1 MEEKKAK
8 KNKSKKQLDVF
19 PAEGPI
25 NQPVADAVPVVPKTY
40 EVNCPGCGAYLSV
53 EVSGVAYMC
62 PVCHKILRIRKKEK
76 LVKDVSR
83 VVVAEAYISVD
94 KGVNEQD
101 AKKDK
106 KDKKKKK

>member
-1 MEEKKAK
+1 MEKKEK
-8 KNKSKKQLDVF
+8 KCKCKQQPEVVAVDGAVC
-19 PAEGPI
+19 E
-25 NQPVADAVPVVPKTY
+25 PVAEAVAVEPKTY

-53 EVSGVAYMC
+53 EVSGMAYMC
-62 PVCHKILRIRKKEK
+62 PVCNKILRVRKKEK

-106 KDKKKKK
+106 KKKK

>member
-1 MEEKKAK
+1 MAK
-8 KNKSKKQLDVF
+8 KCKCKTQPDMAAVNGVVEQPAAPVA
-19 PAEGPI
+19 PAE
-25 NQPVADAVPVVPKTY
+25 PKIY
-40 EVNCPGCGAYLSV
+40 GVNCPGCGAYLSV
-53 EVSGVAYMC
+53 EVSGMAYMC
-62 PVCHKILRIRKKEK
+62 PVCHKILRIQKKEM

-106 KDKKKKK
+106 KKKK

>member
-1 MEEKKAK
+1 MEKKEK
-8 KNKSKKQLDVF
+8 KCKCKQQPEVVAVDGVVKE
-19 PAEGPI
+19 PAAEA
-25 NQPVADAVPVVPKTY
+25 VAAEPKAY

-53 EVSGVAYMC
+53 ETNGMAYMC

-83 VVVAEAYISVD
+83 VVVAEAYICVD

-106 KDKKKKK
+106 KKKK